1 MARRKKRQRSSD
13 DRAAQLRRRRQASNE
28 NIERPSFDAGPS
40 RSPGPSRTGVQED
53 RAAQLR
59 GQLSQGNKSAE
70 RMAQRALM
78 GEMQNRT
85 ELEGR
90 GDVSRPTTAT
100 LEQFKEE
107 ARRRSRQAGPNLSR
121 QRGGREPSRRHLMQ
135 TQGPESLGARGQR
148 DLPDHI
154 RGTLES
160 VNAARAGVPQD
171 ARRLTNEQRAGLSA
185 HRDRLAEGEREKQR
199 VESIRKANPG
209 MVAREKEFQARGE
222 ALNADIGRQTQG
234 MSPQDRDSFLK
245 TYQPLKDMQAD
256 SARFSAEREKLYG
269 GGEPSPARPVPGQQS
284 ARPVQTPPQAP
295 AARPVQTPK
304 PTPRPVMNQTP
315 KSPGR
320 PVVPQK
326 KPSPG
331 RPVMNQTPKS
341 TGARPPI
348 SQAPQAPAG
357 RPVIPQKKPSPPR
370 PVVPQTPQSTGPRP
384 VPGQQPGRPVPGH
397 AQPPAPGRPVPGHAQ
412 PPAPERPVIPQTSP
426 APEQTDVMGES
437 LRREREDRER
447 RLEESRAARA
457 ERERG
462 SQQELFAPQPAPRP
476 VVDQTPAPRPVIDQ
490 TPAQAPAP
498 RPVIDQTPADPVGK
512 EAAGGFDPEARLGGP
527 EEQDATEIREAKTYD
542 FTTPEIKTE
551 FGKQQVAAREGALRS
566 AIEQRLLAD
575 IAGEGG
581 DPETMAMRAEFE
593 SNRAKEQ
600 RQMVENLQRFG
611 VIGGQ
616 GASAGASADVMGE
629 FAGQTNLGRL
639 RLDALAQQ
647 AGGRALER
655 AMRYQAGQEDIGLRE
670 GQLTG
675 NLRGTATLDAAR
687 LGATTGLAVGDQG
700 LRRQE
705 SEAQLGLAG
714 RRVDL
719 EQAQIEE
726 GLKRSRQEREEG
738 RALFGER
745 VGERERFDVEQ
756 DVARRGADVREDAL
770 AEQIAAR
777 QEAGDIRREE
787 MLGRVGDQTTIARD
801 ALAEQAA
808 ERKARQDLEEAQ
820 VFGGEAGPGGVVRQT
835 MAERALAEERR
846 AARTR
851 ERLAET
857 ELMGETVEGG
867 ETFAAKEARERRALA
882 EAELFGEGIVPGS
895 GGIRRDTMAQKALT
909 SEEEREQAR
918 MDLAQ
923 AELIGDV
930 DGTETVASRALREQE
945 RQAQRREDLAAAELY
960 GGDPR
965 VTGQAETIAARAL
978 REETAARQGREK
990 LMEEELYGAS
1000 LDDPT
1005 RQTVAKQALTEE
1017 ERQAQRREDLAEL
1030 ELFGEEE
1037 GVPGGKPGRK
1047 TVSKQA
1053 LEEEVAARGERM
1065 DLAKGELVGQIDG
1078 EDTVATKA
1086 LEQDRLDSLRR
1097 EKLTR
1102 EEMYGGRMGPGNI
1115 KEETQAAKEARQR
1128 HALMEGELLGEYGD
1142 DRTLQKEALEAE
1154 LTGRYGGDLTVGEQR
1169 TRDQSDI
1176 DIAGR
1181 MLAISEARSKGAN
1194 VDGLSAM
1201 LRQYIDD
1208 PAALEAMGFMRWENP
1223 ETGELEVLPTENIR
1237 DVAEGITGS
1246 GTRRRGRGGR

>member
-1 MARRKKRQRSSD
+1 
-13 DRAAQLRRRRQASNE
+13 
-28 NIERPSFDAGPS
+28 
-40 RSPGPSRTGVQED
+40 
-53 RAAQLR
+53 
-59 GQLSQGNKSAE
+59 
-70 RMAQRALM
+70 
-78 GEMQNRT
+78 
-85 ELEGR
+85 
-90 GDVSRPTTAT
+90 
-100 LEQFKEE
+100 
-107 ARRRSRQAGPNLSR
+107 
-121 QRGGREPSRRHLMQ
+121 
-135 TQGPESLGARGQR
+135 
-148 DLPDHI
+148 
-154 RGTLES
+154 
-160 VNAARAGVPQD
+160 
-171 ARRLTNEQRAGLSA
+171 
-185 HRDRLAEGEREKQR
+185 
-199 VESIRKANPG
+199 
-209 MVAREKEFQARGE
+209 
-222 ALNADIGRQTQG
+222 
-234 MSPQDRDSFLK
+234 
-245 TYQPLKDMQAD
+245 
-256 SARFSAEREKLYG
+256 
-269 GGEPSPARPVPGQQS
+269 
-284 ARPVQTPPQAP
+284 
-295 AARPVQTPK
+295 
-304 PTPRPVMNQTP
+304 MNQTP

-397 AQPPAPGRPVPGHAQ
+397 AQPPAA
-412 PPAPERPVIPQTSP
+412 ERPVIPQTSP
-426 APEQTDVMGES
+426 APDQTDVMGES

-498 RPVIDQTPADPVGK
+498 RPVIDQTPADPVGE

-575 IAGEGG
+575 ISGEGG

-655 AMRYQAGQEDIGLRE
+655 AMRYQSGQEDIGLRE

-756 DVARRGADVREDAL
+756 DVARRGADVREGAL
-770 AEQIAAR
+770 AEQTAAR
-777 QEAGDIRREE
+777 EEAGDIRREE

-857 ELMGETVEGG
+857 QLMGETVEGG

-930 DGTETVASRALREQE
+930 DGTETVASRALTEEQ

-978 REETAARQGREK
+978 REEAAARQGRE
-990 LMEEELYGAS
+990 
-1000 LDDPT
+1000 
-1005 RQTVAKQALTEE
+1005 R
-1017 ERQAQRREDLAEL
+1017 LA
-1030 ELFGEEE
+1030 
-1037 GVPGGKPGRK
+1037 
-1047 TVSKQA
+1047 
-1053 LEEEVAARGERM
+1053 
-1065 DLAKGELVGQIDG
+1065 
-1078 EDTVATKA
+1078 
-1086 LEQDRLDSLRR
+1086 
-1097 EKLTR
+1097 
-1102 EEMYGGRMGPGNI
+1102 
-1115 KEETQAAKEARQR
+1115 
-1128 HALMEGELLGEYGD
+1128 
-1142 DRTLQKEALEAE
+1142 EAE
-1154 LTGRYGGDLTVGEQR
+1154 LIGDLDGTETVAAKALAEQR
-1169 TRDQSDI
+1169 RQ
-1176 DIAGR
+1176 A
-1181 MLAISEARSKGAN
+1181 EAR
-1194 VDGLSAM
+1194 
-1201 LRQYIDD
+1201 
-1208 PAALEAMGFMRWENP
+1208 
-1223 ETGELEVLPTENIR
+1223 
-1237 DVAEGITGS
+1237 EGPG
-1246 GTRRRGRGGR
+1246 